1 MRVKGQSLLAAP
13 SRARTQGSDL
23 SRATSSR
30 APCRKS
36 RGSIPPCCVRRGPQ
50 GIVPITRSPL
60 PPPRPRAGPQAG
72 SASWPVGP
80 QQCVPHPAGG
90 AGSLRRLRSPDPDVT
105 ARGRHGDG
113 LTGARVRASSL
124 LATAR
129 SPLPLYR
136 HWAARRSGVKATS
149 MGCAGR
155 GGRGGAGPE
164 RGGAGRGVAACGRRR
179 RGADMRRGPGGGSSV
194 GGGGA
199 KGRRRS
205 RASSRTGGVPGRA
218 HGGRQR

>member
-13 SRARTQGSDL
+13 SCARAQGSDQ

-50 GIVPITRSPL
+50 GIVPITRAPL

-80 QQCVPHPAGG
+80 QQCVPHRQGAPVVSGGCGARTLTSPPAV
-90 AGSLRRLRSPDPDVT
+90 AMATASPARASEPPVSWQPPDLRSPS
-105 ARGRHGDG
+105 
-113 LTGARVRASSL
+113 TGTGPRVALASK
-124 LATAR
+124 R
-129 SPLPLYR
+129 R
-136 HWAARRSGVKATS
+136 QWAVPAAGGGV
-149 MGCAGR
+149 GR
-155 GGRGGAGPE
+155 GLR
-164 RGGAGRGVAACGRRR
+164 GAGRGVAACGRRR

-218 HGGRQR
+218 HRGRRR